1 MGLLDRLRQLLTRA
15 APAPAWLHPYYLY
28 QMGGALGL
36 AASAEPVTA
45 ATAQGQATCYSAL
58 ALISGALAAPTW
70 DVVVSTSGGR
80 RIDRSSAP
88 ARALT
93 TLDYSEREGVVWDCW
108 ATGNGFIRHWR
119 NNLGGRWELER
130 LVASQVTILADAAG
144 NISYKYMD
152 PYSGREAKFAG
163 SEIIHVRCRTLGLWP
178 AVGVPPLLSG
188 KDAIG
193 LALAIQRYQ
202 GAALANASLPLGY
215 LHTESKLDRA
225 KAQEI
230 GERWAQNYAGAASA
244 GKTAVL
250 EQGLKY
256 ETIDVRSFQE
266 LQLVEASRLAAREVA
281 KLFGLT
287 PAILGGGDEVNRS
300 TAGVEV
306 ELAYRTCLFP
316 ASVRIADQVSRQLL
330 SESERAAGLSVQI
343 DLQEWLRGS
352 GQALADMLSKLV
364 LGNILSPDEARSY
377 LNLPL
382 APNGTG
388 ASLLRPANM
397 IPADQP
403 PASPLAPAPP
413 AQTSITVVTEEKKR
427 LRRPRARPGLDPG
440 TRDRAWEALPL
451 PEAPVALPGPPE
463 LVFLPEAPLAPREP
477 SFLVRLAALLKT
489 RPDWD
494 AVEDFLAL
502 DDDEDEKSEEVVEPM
517 PPPAAAAPPPP
528 PPAPSVDFLE
538 RLAGYLDLDPT
549 MDEVSDWL
557 RRNAETASELP
568 APPSLPLPPPPEA
581 LKQHA
586 ESGVAAEVLG
596 ELTGSLVRAAS
607 ATALRQVREAGE
619 VQEILVAELEHAQ
632 KLNRAAR
639 LAANER
645 QARDA
650 EEQEL
655 ESFRDS
661 LRRLRIEG
669 PPD

>member
-1 MGLLDRLRQLLTRA
+1 MGLLDRLRGLLTRA

-70 DVVVSTSGGR
+70 DVVVSTAGGR
-80 RIDRSSAP
+80 RIDRTSAP
-88 ARALT
+88 AKALT
-93 TLDYSEREGVVWDCW
+93 TLDFAEREGVVWDCW

-144 NISYKYMD
+144 VISYKYMD

-202 GAALANASLPLGY
+202 GSALANGTGISGY
-215 LHTESKLDRA
+215 LSTENKIDPHKSAYLRQQW
-225 KAQEI
+225 QELYS
-230 GERWAQNYAGAASA
+230 GGYNSN
-244 GKTAVL
+244 KTPIL
-250 EQGLKY
+250 EQGLQFH
-256 ETIDVRSFQE
+256 ELTMRGFQE
-266 LQLVEASRLAAREVA
+266 LQLIEASRLAAREVA

-403 PASPLAPAPP
+403 PSSPPAPAPP
-413 AQTSITVVTEEKKR
+413 AQTSITVIAAGQGRQMALPEDETAVEAISPPELPVPLPAPLEAVPEVLPPAPRGPSFMAKAVALLEADADWEQIEGALALDAPLELSEES
-427 LRRPRARPGLDPG
+427 PEP
-440 TRDRAWEALPL
+440 LPL
-451 PEAPVALPGPPE
+451 PAPTPV
-463 LVFLPEAPLAPREP
+463 
-477 SFLVRLAALLKT
+477 
-489 RPDWD
+489 
-494 AVEDFLAL
+494 
-502 DDDEDEKSEEVVEPM
+502 
-517 PPPAAAAPPPP
+517 PAPP
-528 PPAPSVDFLE
+528 PPAP
-538 RLAGYLDLDPT
+538 
-549 MDEVSDWL
+549 
-557 RRNAETASELP
+557 
-568 APPSLPLPPPPEA
+568 PPPPEA
-581 LKQHA
+581 LKEHV

-596 ELTGSLVRAAS
+596 ELTGALVRTAS

-619 VQEILVAELEHAQ
+619 VQEILVAEMEHAQ

-639 LAANER
+639 LAMNER
-645 QARDA
+645 KARDA
-650 EEQEL
+650 EVMEL
-655 ESFRDS
+655 EDFRRHLHG
-661 LRRLRIEG
+661 LRMEL